1 MAATFTPVTMEEIAT
16 YLKRAFRV
24 LKPEPG
30 PVVRGEATYDL
41 NLSEKVVVRVFTSV
55 AGGASSAAGVG
66 ADAIRIGLYSKA
78 AGRPLKSGKLP
89 IVKRTQGWRDNL
101 RNRIE
106 DEMHDYDDREGYWES
121 RA

>member
-1 MAATFTPVTMEEIAT
+1 MQ
-16 YLKRAFRV
+16 YLKRAFRA
-24 LKPEPG
+24 LNPEMG
-30 PVVRGEATYDL
+30 PLAKDAEQTIL
-41 NLSEKVVVRVFTSV
+41 LSLSDKVAVRVYTSV
-55 AGGASSAAGVG
+55 ARGQQGGAGAGQ
-66 ADAIRIGLYSKA
+66 DAIRVGLYGKGT
-78 AGRPLKSGKLP
+78 GRPLKSGKMP